1 MFRDN
6 MTEADAAPRARHP
19 KERTPAMLMFT
30 PLTVLRRWI
39 RYRTNFAVLAR
50 LDDRTLYDIGINR
63 ADIAFVAK
71 RATH

>member
-1 MFRDN
+1 
-6 MTEADAAPRARHP
+6 
-19 KERTPAMLMFT
+19 MLMFT
-30 PLTVLRRWI
+30 PLTALRRWI
-39 RYRTNFAVLAR
+39 RYRTNFEVLAR